1 MSASFRS
8 KSPNSRQKLLRAL
21 ELLDEFIAE
30 DESDELFFENRFV
43 RWQQASLV
51 VHDAKIAADLI
62 RRYFV
67 KPPLPTAQEETSEV
81 AA

>member
-8 KSPNSRQKLLRAL
+8 KSPNSRQKLLKAL

-30 DESDELFFENRFV
+30 DESDELFFETRFV

-51 VHDAKIAADLI
+51 VHDARIAADLL

-67 KPPLPTAQEETSEV
+67 KPPLPVPEVETSS

>member
-8 KSPNSRQKLLRAL
+8 KSPNSRQKLLQAL

-30 DESDELFFENRFV
+30 DESDELFFETRFV

-51 VHDAKIAADLI
+51 VHDARIAADLL

-67 KPPLPTAQEETSEV
+67 KPPLPVPEVETSS

>member
-8 KSPNSRQKLLRAL
+8 KSPNSRQKLLKAL

-30 DESDELFFENRFV
+30 DESDELFFETRFV

-51 VHDAKIAADLI
+51 VHDAKIAADLL

-67 KPPLPTAQEETSEV
+67 KPPLPVPEVETSS

>member
-8 KSPNSRQKLLRAL
+8 KSPNSRQKLLKAL

-30 DESDELFFENRFV
+30 DESEELFFETRFV

-51 VHDAKIAADLI
+51 VHDAKIAADLL

-67 KPPLPTAQEETSEV
+67 KPPLPVPEVETSS

>member
-1 MSASFRS
+1 
-8 KSPNSRQKLLRAL
+8 
-21 ELLDEFIAE
+21 
-30 DESDELFFENRFV
+30 
-43 RWQQASLV
+43 

-67 KPPLPTAQEETSEV
+67 KPPLPNTQAEQTKV

>member
-8 KSPNSRQKLLRAL
+8 KSPNSRQKLLQAL
-21 ELLDEFIAE
+21 ELLDEFIAD

-67 KPPLPTAQEETSEV
+67 KPPLPNTQAEQSKV

>member
-8 KSPNSRQKLLRAL
+8 KSPNSRQKLLKAL

-30 DESDELFFENRFV
+30 DESDELFFETRFV

-51 VHDAKIAADLI
+51 VHDARIAADLL

-67 KPPLPTAQEETSEV
+67 KPPLPVPEAETSS